1 MSKIYILCGYTLSG
15 KTTWSGKQNL
25 KVFNYDSM
33 KYDPNRNGLKMEVFM
48 EQEVRKYG
56 GDCVLDHTS
65 WSEKSIK
72 RLCETYKDYD
82 ITIVIFD
89 ITYDRLLK
97 NRQQTDRKIKGLET
111 KTTKERFGWFKE
123 EAEKVKKLPYK
134 QIVITDKDYVDSS
147 PMTDFLV

>member
-82 ITIVIFD
+82 S
-89 ITYDRLLK
+89 
-97 NRQQTDRKIKGLET
+97 NRN
-111 KTTKERFGWFKE
+111 
-123 EAEKVKKLPYK
+123 A
-134 QIVITDKDYVDSS
+134 
-147 PMTDFLV
+147 